1 MSKRS
6 LAYRIVRGHRT
17 IVGLKSTTITGLWS
31 RKINRKVKG
40 QQTFENETVLETDMS
55 DSDRAWLR
63 GQISSGKPV
72 EFIHEEQM
80 VSDNGETF
88 TVRRTLKASF
98 KEIPKMI
105 EYVEVKVDNKTMEKL
120 PKVREGDYLQ
130 VWPNDYRQDDN
141 APTHQLRVR
150 PKYN

>member
-31 RKINRKVKG
+31 RKIKRKVEG
-40 QQTFENETVLETDMS
+40 QQTFEHETVLETDMS
-55 DSDRAWLR
+55 DNDKAWLR

-72 EFIHEEQM
+72 EFVHEEQK
-80 VSDNGETF
+80 VNDNGETI

-105 EYVEVKVDNKTMEKL
+105 EFVEVKVDNKTMEKL
-120 PKVREGDYLQ
+120 PKVRKGDYLQ
-130 VWPNDYRQDDN
+130 VWPSDYRQNDN

-150 PKYN
+150 TQDN